1 MAVISRR
8 GRGNMVAQTLAR
20 SKNWRLLS
28 ASWELLS
35 ASCRRLLMPR
45 QFLGKGG
52 IAGFLS
58 EESKCFSLKNSRKKS
73 TDDWCT
79 WCASSWMG
87 LRLKSLKCSCCPL
100 DNHEDFLFEK
110 CTTLHFSS
118 WDDSGCPSGRKKRGR
133 PDVSFAQI
141 ILPFCPSSMQRWD

>member
-28 ASWELLS
+28 ASRELLS

-58 EESKCFSLKNSRKKS
+58 EESKCFSLKNSRKNPP
-73 TDDWCT
+73 TI
-79 WCASSWMG
+79 
-87 LRLKSLKCSCCPL
+87 
-100 DNHEDFLFEK
+100 
-110 CTTLHFSS
+110 
-118 WDDSGCPSGRKKRGR
+118 
-133 PDVSFAQI
+133 DVPGVPQAGVKTKVLEYVVVAHWTI
-141 ILPFCPSSMQRWD
+141 MKT